1 MFLVNEY
8 TILLTKATIH
18 FHIRMHWKTVIDLVK
33 NSALQI
39 ERKKSFGVIYPSEMM
54 NEWVSEWMI
63 NKMHA

>member
-39 ERKKSFGVIYPSEMM
+39 ERKKSFGVIYLNEMM
-54 NEWVSEWMI
+54 NE
-63 NKMHA
+63 